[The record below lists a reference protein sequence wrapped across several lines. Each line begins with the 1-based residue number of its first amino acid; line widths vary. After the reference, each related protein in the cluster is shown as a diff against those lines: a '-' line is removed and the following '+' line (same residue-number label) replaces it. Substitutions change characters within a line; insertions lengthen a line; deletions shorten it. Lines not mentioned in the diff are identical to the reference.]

1 MSKPDVGAGTSSVAP
16 RSSSPRR
23 RRMRRLVT
31 AILAVVLAGV
41 AALTARLFV
50 WPDLPPLPAQADVIV
65 QLGGPGNRRLV
76 ALNLARQGRA
86 PLVAISVS
94 NAEVN
99 TRWCHHG
106 RLGDVTVVCFHS
118 EPFTTRGEARAITEM
133 AEQRGWHAVIL
144 VTTPDQAS
152 RATLRVRRCFDGKVF
167 VATATLP
174 WYRWPTQI
182 VYQSGA
188 TVKAY
193 AVETSC

>member
-1 MSKPDVGAGTSSVAP
+1 MAV
-16 RSSSPRR
+16 
-23 RRMRRLVT
+23 
-31 AILAVVLAGV
+31 LALVLAGV
-41 AALTARLFV
+41 SVVIGRLFV
-50 WPDLPPLPAQADVIV
+50 WPDLPPLPARADVIV

-94 NAEVN
+94 VDEVN
-99 TRWCHHG
+99 TRWCHRG
-106 RLGDVTVVCFHS
+106 RLGDVAVVCFHS
-118 EPFTTRGEARAITEM
+118 EPSTTRGEARAITTM
-133 AEQRGWHAVIL
+133 AEQHGWQSMIL

-167 VATATLP
+167 VATASLP

-188 TVKAY
+188 TAKAY

>member
-1 MSKPDVGAGTSSVAP
+1 
-16 RSSSPRR
+16 
-23 RRMRRLVT
+23 
-31 AILAVVLAGV
+31 VVLAGV
-41 AALTARLFV
+41 SVLTARLFV
-50 WPDLPPLPAQADVIV
+50 WPDLPPLPQKADVIV

-94 NAEVN
+94 VAEVN
-99 TRWCHHG
+99 TKWCHKG
-106 RLGDVTVVCFHS
+106 RLGDVSVVCFHS
-118 EPFTTRGEARAITEM
+118 DPSSTRGEARAIAAM
-133 AEQRGWHAVIL
+133 AEQHGWQSVIL

-152 RATLRVRRCFDGKVF
+152 RATLRVRRCFDGKIF
-167 VATATLP
+167 VATAPLP

-188 TVKAY
+188 TAKAY